1 MFKNILLP
9 VDVGQM
15 ERTTAMIGSI
25 QSIAQG
31 ENVRVV
37 LLNVIA
43 EIPGYVAAQLPPNHH
58 QNAISESKALLDGL
72 VKNTALEK
80 NSEVVVE
87 EGNAAQVILRVAK
100 QRKTDLIVI
109 GSHNPGIA
117 DYLLGSV
124 AARVVRH
131 ASCSVMVV
139 R

>member
-1 MFKNILLP
+1 
-9 VDVGQM
+9 QM

-43 EIPGYVAAQLPPNHH
+43 EIPGYVAAQLPPTLH
-58 QNAISESKALLDGL
+58 QNAISESRALLDGL

-100 QRKTDLIVI
+100 ERKTDLIVI
-109 GSHNPGIA
+109 GSHNPGVA

-124 AARVVRH
+124 AGKVVRH